1 MYTNMQRNVI
11 MVHVLYGSALIMA
24 PQQITDEQYEE
35 LLKNYQY
42 SFKKGDLVQGTV
54 EGYDSEGAIV
64 DIGAKSSAICPEREA
79 KLTKE
84 ENMQDVLKLGEK
96 YEFLIIK
103 EEDEDGKLTV
113 SYKKVASAYN
123 WKQLEE
129 IKEQDKIIEGT
140 IAQVVKGGILV
151 DVMGIRGF
159 VPSSHL
165 RLKETEANVG
175 STIELK
181 ILSIDVLQ
189 NNFILS
195 NRKVYSDTLEEV
207 KKDVFSQLE
216 VGQIVKGEVVRIA
229 DFGAFVD
236 IGGVDGLLPL
246 SQISWRW
253 VDHPGDILKIGDKID
268 VEIIGIDFDKQR
280 VSLSLKNL
288 EPDPWV
294 EAKGKIHEGEVVK
307 GKVTRIKHFGAF
319 VEVYPCVEALLP
331 QAEVVQYQNEHNT
344 ILDVGEVIDTVIL
357 KFNPDDKRISLSVD
371 LGKKA

>member
-1 MYTNMQRNVI
+1 MAKKMLSWVYYIVGELCQI
-11 MVHVLYGSALIMA
+11 MSDKL
-24 PQQITDEQYEE
+24 ITDAQYEE
-35 LLKNYQY
+35 LLKQY
-42 SFKKGDLVQGTV
+42 EYNFKKGDLVQGVV
-54 EGYDSEGAIV
+54 EGYDSEGAII
-64 DIGAKSSAICPEREA
+64 DIGAKSNAICPEKEA
-79 KLTKE
+79 KLNKE
-84 ENMQDVLKLGEK
+84 DDIKEVLKLGEK
-96 YEFLIIK
+96 FEFLIIK
-103 EEDEDGKLTV
+103 EEDEDGHLTL

-129 IKEQDKIIEGT
+129 IKAEDKIIEGT
-140 IAQVVKGGILV
+140 VVQVVKGGVLV
-151 DVMGIRGF
+151 EVLGIKGF

-165 RLKETEANVG
+165 RSKEADTIVG
-175 STIELK
+175 SKLELK

-195 NRKVYSDTLEEV
+195 NRKVYSDTIEEV
-207 KKDVFSQLE
+207 KKDVFGQLE

-229 DFGAFVD
+229 DFGAFID

-253 VDHPGDILKIGDKID
+253 VDHPGDVLKIGEKID
-268 VEIIGIDFDKQR
+268 VEIIGIDLDKQR

-294 EAKGKIHEGEVVK
+294 EAKGKIHEGEIVK

-331 QAEVVQYQNEHNT
+331 QSEVMQYQNEHNT

-357 KFNPDDKRISLSVD
+357 KFNPDDKRISLSVNINN
-371 LGKKA
+371 KVK

>member
-1 MYTNMQRNVI
+1 MAKKMLSWVYYIVGELCQI
-11 MVHVLYGSALIMA
+11 MSDKL
-24 PQQITDEQYEE
+24 ITDAQYEE
-35 LLKNYQY
+35 LLKQY
-42 SFKKGDLVQGTV
+42 EYNFKKGDLVQGVV
-54 EGYDSEGAIV
+54 EGYDSEGAII
-64 DIGAKSSAICPEREA
+64 DIGAKSNAICPEKEA
-79 KLTKE
+79 KLNKE
-84 ENMQDVLKLGEK
+84 DDIKEVLKLGEK
-96 YEFLIIK
+96 FEFLIIK
-103 EEDEDGKLTV
+103 EEDEDGRLTL

-129 IKEQDKIIEGT
+129 IKAEDKIIEGT
-140 IAQVVKGGILV
+140 VVQVVKGGVLV
-151 DVMGIRGF
+151 EVLGIKGF

-165 RLKETEANVG
+165 RSKEADTIVG
-175 STIELK
+175 SKLELK

-195 NRKVYSDTLEEV
+195 NRKVYSDTIEEV
-207 KKDVFSQLE
+207 KKDVFGQLE

-229 DFGAFVD
+229 DFGAFID

-253 VDHPGDILKIGDKID
+253 VDHPGDVLKIGEKID
-268 VEIIGIDFDKQR
+268 VEIIGIDLDKQR

-294 EAKGKIHEGEVVK
+294 EAKGKIHEGEIVK

-331 QAEVVQYQNEHNT
+331 QSEVMQYQNEHNT

-357 KFNPDDKRISLSVD
+357 KFNPDDKRISLSVNINN
-371 LGKKA
+371 KVK

>member
-1 MYTNMQRNVI
+1 MVNKMLLLKSILWERVI
-11 MVHVLYGSALIMA
+11 MA
-24 PQQITDEQYEE
+24 QNQITDEQYEE
-35 LLKNYQY
+35 LLKQYQY
-42 SFKKGDLVQGTV
+42 SFKKGDLVKGTV
-54 EGYDSEGAIV
+54 EGYDSEGVIV
-64 DIGAKSSAICPEREA
+64 DIGAKANAICPEREA
-79 KLTKE
+79 KLNKE
-84 ENMQDVLKLGEK
+84 DNLQDILKLKEK

-103 EEDEDGKLTV
+103 EEDDDGKLTV
-113 SYKKVASAYN
+113 SYKKVQSAYN

-129 IKEQDKIIEGT
+129 IKAQDKIIEGT
-140 IAQVVKGGILV
+140 VAQVVKGGVLV
-151 DVMGIRGF
+151 DVLGIRGF

-165 RLKETEANVG
+165 RTKETDVSIG
-175 STIELK
+175 STLELK
-181 ILSIDVLQ
+181 ILSIDVMQ

-195 NRKVYSDTLEEV
+195 NRKVYSDSMEEV

-246 SQISWRW
+246 SQISWKW
-253 VDHPGDILKIGDKID
+253 VDHPGDILKIGEKID

-294 EAKGKIHEGEVVK
+294 EAKGKIHEGEIVK
-307 GKVTRIKHFGAF
+307 GKITRIKHFGAF

-331 QAEVVQYQNEHNT
+331 QAEVLQYQNEHST

-371 LGKKA
+371 LNKKAE

>member
-1 MYTNMQRNVI
+1 MGLYI
-11 MVHVLYGSALIMA
+11 MGVCCQIMSDKL
-24 PQQITDEQYEE
+24 ITDEQYEE
-35 LLKNYQY
+35 LLKQY
-42 SFKKGDLVQGTV
+42 EYNFKKGDLVKGVV
-54 EGYDSEGAIV
+54 EGYDSEGAII
-64 DIGAKSSAICPEREA
+64 DIGAKSNAICPEKEA
-79 KLTKE
+79 KLNKE
-84 ENMQDVLKLGEK
+84 DDIKDVLKLGETF
-96 YEFLIIK
+96 EFLIIK
-103 EEDEDGKLTV
+103 EEDEDGRLTL
-113 SYKKVASAYN
+113 SYKKVAAAYN

-129 IKEQDKIIEGT
+129 IKAEDKIIEGT
-140 IAQVVKGGILV
+140 VVQVVKGGVLV
-151 DVMGIRGF
+151 EVLGIKGF

-165 RLKETEANVG
+165 RSKETEAIVG
-175 STIELK
+175 SKLELK

-195 NRKVYSDTLEEV
+195 NRKVYSDNIEEV
-207 KKDVFSQLE
+207 KKDVFGQLE

-229 DFGAFVD
+229 DFGAFID

-253 VDHPGDILKIGDKID
+253 VDHPGDVLKIGEKID
-268 VEIIGIDFDKQR
+268 VEIIGIDLDKQR

-294 EAKGKIHEGEVVK
+294 EAKGKIHEGEIVK

-331 QAEVVQYQNEHNT
+331 QSEVMQYQNEHNT

-357 KFNPDDKRISLSVD
+357 KFNPDDKRISLSVNINN
-371 LGKKA
+371 KAK

>member
-1 MYTNMQRNVI
+1 M
-11 MVHVLYGSALIMA
+11 AL
-24 PQQITDEQYEE
+24 QQITDEQYEE
-35 LLKNYQY
+35 LLKKYEYKFQ
-42 SFKKGDLVQGTV
+42 KGDLVQGTV
-54 EGYDSEGAIV
+54 CGYDSEGVII
-64 DIGAKSSAICPEREA
+64 DIGAKANAICPEREA
-79 KLTKE
+79 KLQKE
-84 ENMQDVLKLGEK
+84 DNVQDVLKLNEK

-103 EEDEDGKLTV
+103 EEDEEGRLTV

-129 IKEQDKIIEGT
+129 IKAQDKIIEGT
-140 IAQVVKGGILV
+140 VVQVVKGGILV
-151 DVMGIRGF
+151 DVLGIRGF

-165 RLKETEANVG
+165 RSKETEALVG
-175 STIELK
+175 QNIELK

-195 NRKVYSDTLEEV
+195 NRKVYSDSLEEV
-207 KKDVFSQLE
+207 KKDVFGQLE

-229 DFGAFVD
+229 DFGAFID

-246 SQISWRW
+246 SQISWKW
-253 VDHPGDILKIGDKID
+253 GDHPGDVLKIGDKID

-331 QAEVVQYQNEHNT
+331 QSEVVQYQNEHNT
-344 ILDVGEVIDTVIL
+344 ILDVGEIIDTVIL
-357 KFNPDDKRISLSVD
+357 KFNPDDKRISLSVNINN
-371 LGKKA
+371 KKEQ

>member
-1 MYTNMQRNVI
+1 M
-11 MVHVLYGSALIMA
+11 ALR
-24 PQQITDEQYEE
+24 QITDEQYEE
-35 LLKNYQY
+35 LLKKYEYKFQ
-42 SFKKGDLVQGTV
+42 KGDLVQGTV
-54 EGYDSEGAIV
+54 CGYDSEGVII
-64 DIGAKSSAICPEREA
+64 DIGAKANAICPEREA
-79 KLTKE
+79 KLQKE
-84 ENMQDVLKLGEK
+84 DNVQNVLKLNEK

-103 EEDEDGKLTV
+103 EEDEEGRLTV

-129 IKEQDKIIEGT
+129 IKAQDKIIEGT
-140 IAQVVKGGILV
+140 VVQVVKGGILV
-151 DVMGIRGF
+151 DVLGIRGF

-165 RLKETEANVG
+165 RSKETESLVG
-175 STIELK
+175 QNIELK

-195 NRKVYSDTLEEV
+195 NRKVYSDSLEEV
-207 KKDVFSQLE
+207 KKDVFGQLE

-229 DFGAFVD
+229 DFGAFID

-253 VDHPGDILKIGDKID
+253 VDHPGDVLIIGDKID
-268 VEIIGIDFDKQR
+268 VEIIGIDFDKER

-294 EAKGKIHEGEVVK
+294 EAKGKIHEGEVAK

-319 VEVYPCVEALLP
+319 VEVYPCVVALLP
-331 QAEVVQYQNEHNT
+331 QSEVVQYQNEHNT

-357 KFNPDDKRISLSVD
+357 KFNPDDKRISLSVNIN
-371 LGKKA
+371 KAEE